1 MSAIVSTE
9 TLEVTAAAVEAFRAD
24 AGPRAHAA
32 LKADDDKHPGTS
44 YISEMWYDMYLRNR
58 DPFPLNLTP
67 QLTWKPHD
75 SPAKNDQATRA
86 ADICHA
92 AARYYASLKANNLQ
106 PDAFHMKP
114 HLSKHPLVEF
124 GISML
129 PSSLSYYGAYAA
141 GAYPLDMSQYAR
153 LFCSTRVPRAD
164 KDELVTASHADYVAA
179 FRGGHVYKIQIF
191 RPGSA
196 DGTRLELLPPQAIEA
211 QLRSVLA
218 ASPSGL
224 DSSVP
229 RIGALSG
236 MERSSWAATR
246 AHMETDPTNREALQK
261 IDGALFV
268 LSLDPD
274 TPESHEELS
283 RAMLHGAHH
292 DRWFDKSFNI
302 AVCANG
308 RAGISW
314 EHAWGDGV
322 AVLNFF
328 NEVHEATSAMP
339 ERAEASAADL
349 PGAAEPEQLR
359 FNLDSKTKATVA
371 EAVAFT
377 NKVTSECDLDVS
389 RRRLHM

>member
-1 MSAIVSTE
+1 VSAIVSPEELAAT
-9 TLEVTAAAVEAFRAD
+9 TAAVEEFRAG

-32 LKADDDKHPGTS
+32 LKADDEKHKNTS
-44 YISEMWYDMYLRNR
+44 YIAEMWYDMYLRNR

-67 QLTWKPHD
+67 QLTWKQHD
-75 SPAKNDQATRA
+75 TAAKNDQATRA

-92 AARYYASLKANNLQ
+92 AARYYASLKANNLM

-114 HLSKHPLVEF
+114 HLSKNPLVEF
-124 GISML
+124 GISSL
-129 PSSLSYYGAYAA
+129 PSSVSYYAAYAA
-141 GAYPLDMSQYAR
+141 GAYPLDMSQYSR
-153 LFCSTRVPRAD
+153 LFCSTRVPRAE
-164 KDELVTASHADYVAA
+164 KDELVTAEHSSYVAA
-179 FRGGHVYKIQIF
+179 FRGGHVYKIHLFKQ
-191 RPGSA
+191 GS
-196 DGTRLELLPPQAIEA
+196 GSLELLPPQAIEA

-218 ASPSGL
+218 STPSGL
-224 DSSVP
+224 DPSVP

-246 AHMETDPTNREALQK
+246 AHMETDPANKAALQE
-261 IDGALFV
+261 IDSALFV

-274 TPESHEELS
+274 SPETHEEQS
-283 RAMLHGAHH
+283 RAMLHGVHH

-328 NEVHEATSAMP
+328 NEVHDAISAMP
-339 ERAEASAADL
+339 NRAAASDADL
-349 PGAAEPEQLR
+349 PSGAEPEQLR
-359 FNLDSKTKATVA
+359 FNYDSKAKDAIA
-371 EAVAFT
+371 EAVKYT
-377 NKVTSECDLDVS
+377 DTVTAECDLNVRHQRS
-389 RRRLHM
+389 C